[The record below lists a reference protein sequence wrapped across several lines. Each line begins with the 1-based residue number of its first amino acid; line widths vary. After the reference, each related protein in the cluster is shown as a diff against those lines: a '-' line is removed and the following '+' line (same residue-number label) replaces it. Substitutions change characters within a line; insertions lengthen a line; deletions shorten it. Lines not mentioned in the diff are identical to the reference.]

1 MPSFTSS
8 VISTANIGQWDYY
21 IFSDNVAIWRA
32 LNGLAAWFN
41 GSGALLQ
48 NAAWLG
54 ALIVLAIALY
64 GAAVGKSAVS
74 GGTLGAWFF
83 FMSCMGLTG
92 QANVYNIYTN
102 TVTVVNNVPALALV
116 PASAF
121 SKAGYKVFTSMETAF
136 SGVTGSYMA
145 VTQHGFMGPLEILLS
160 LRSPKMG
167 TIRPGLSQSLNQVV
181 HDCAID
187 PTVATAPP
195 LSKSTDALNWLKMYG
210 RTTGLTRVF
219 QENDPSGAG
228 TIVTC
233 EGGINYVNDEYG
245 VVAAG
250 SSDLMTLINGET
262 NRRNPQD
269 PNGLWQASN
278 LSTSYNMLIASAV
291 GMTQN
296 AIEFTKNALT
306 ASTITYTMDCM
317 SQSGAM
323 TTPDTCQSGALALAN
338 SMEKWKTDAAM
349 AGSGFL
355 KTMFTSM
362 GVLQALFFSLFPIIA
377 IYGLVVPTKTAKVFG
392 GFVFFGIW
400 CQSWLLA
407 VAPIQSYVQTSI
419 VEEMGKI
426 MAGAGGMTIANS
438 MAVYQALSTKLAVA
452 GDIMASAQMLSL
464 ALLSGSMIALSG
476 LAKKWSAEKQM
487 DSSKLQMDVAKSSAM
502 TENRPL
508 NSVSTIVGPNGQA
521 TSAISKVGDGNF
533 NLQSTLTTG
542 TSQSRGTEATL
553 SHDKTRTDTT
563 QLQRTLQDQFGIS
576 KEQFATVTSAKTAL
590 DQVQGTVGSNVAGA
604 LGKWLGQVM
613 PKGKMTQA
621 QQDAAVQKAQSQAIQ
636 QLAAKDAGFIDRLM
650 GKAGKDAQ
658 IDAAADVVEYGMMGL
673 TAVAVGAETM
683 TGVGGLA
690 VPATATGGAI
700 LSTAARKATVSTLKS
715 KLKDE
720 IKDTAKDV
728 AINEGVNAVSNL
740 ARSGRGGT
748 EAVANALAG
757 NLGATYQAAIQSAK
771 KIETGA
777 GSKKNQT
784 RTQTFSGS
792 EVEKL
797 DEMWKR
803 ADAEKASNSDSRG
816 QSQSLT
822 ISMDREGVMGLAV
835 RGVGQEGEDGYI
847 SGQQL
852 MQTTRENAA
861 LLRST
866 GDANRIA
873 AANRQ
878 VAMATAGLSAAT
890 YGGGTRGQEI
900 FDFQRNLIFQ
910 HAMRGQITT
919 SNLNAPNN
927 ALVGGTVSTVK
938 DKNGNLQVAPQP
950 SEKPVPQSDKTT
962 LKGLGKNIGK
972 GDDAKVVNGFVD
984 QGTATNNAA
993 FTSTP
998 APLATL
1004 NSMRPP
1010 EMGEFEDQE
1019 AQNKKAIAVAAVV
1032 GAGAAAVD
1040 GVINQ
1045 YRTGARGTSA
1055 PQDDGKPARGGNTS
1069 GGTPP
1074 ANGSGTPPANGG
1086 GTPPGNGGGTP
1097 PANRG
1102 SNPQG
1107 QPASTNQRQTPDI
1120 PESQRQRI
1128 PAANR
1133 GPVGPR
1139 GPRRPIVLR
1148 P

>member
-8 VISTANIGQWDYY
+8 VISTNNIGQWDYY

-41 GSGALLQ
+41 GSGQLLQ

-54 ALIVLAIALY
+54 ALVVLAIALY

-160 LRSPKMG
+160 LRSPKFG
-167 TIRPGLSQSLNQVV
+167 TIRPGLSQSLTEVV
-181 HDCAID
+181 HHCAVNPAIG
-187 PTVATAPP
+187 ATPP
-195 LSKSTDALNWLKMYG
+195 ISQSTDALNWLKMYG
-210 RTTGLTRVF
+210 LKTGLTRVF
-219 QENDPSGAG
+219 PENDPTGQG
-228 TIVTC
+228 VIKTC
-233 EGGINYVNDEYG
+233 EDAIKFVDDEYG
-245 VVAAG
+245 IVAAG
-250 SSDLMTLINGET
+250 NSDLMTLINGDT

-269 PNGLWQASN
+269 PNGLWQAAN
-278 LSTSYNMLIASAV
+278 LSGSYNMLIASAV

-296 AIEFTKNALT
+296 AIQFTKNALT
-306 ASTITYTMDCM
+306 ASTITYTMDCL

-377 IYGLVVPTKTAKVFG
+377 IYGLVVPTKTAKIFG
-392 GFVFFGIW
+392 GFIFFGIW

-407 VAPIQSYVQTSI
+407 VAPIQSYIQTSI

-508 NSVSTIVGPNGQA
+508 NTVSTIVGANGQA
-521 TSAISKVGDGNF
+521 TSAVSKVGDGNY
-533 NLQSTLTTG
+533 NLQSVLTTG
-542 TSQSRGTEATL
+542 TAQSRASESSLT
-553 SHDKTRTDTT
+553 HDQTRTNTT
-563 QLQRTLQDQFGIS
+563 QLQKTLTDQYGVT
-576 KEQFATVTSAKTAL
+576 KEQYATVSNAKTAL
-590 DQVQGTVGSNVAGA
+590 NTVQGTVGTQMFGA
-604 LGKWLGQVM
+604 LGTALGRIL
-613 PKGKMTQA
+613 PKGHKMTQA
-621 QQDAAVQKAQSQAIQ
+621 QQDAAVSRVQSQAIQ
-636 QLAAKDAGFIDRLM
+636 NLAAKDPSFLGKLM
-650 GKAGKDAQ
+650 GEGGKEAQ
-658 IDAAADVVEYGMMGL
+658 INAAADVVEYGMMGL

-690 VPATATGGAI
+690 APATAAGGAI
-700 LSTAARKATVSTLKS
+700 LGTAARKATIATLRKN
-715 KLKDE
+715 LT
-720 IKDTAKDV
+720 DTAKDV
-728 AINEGVNAVSNL
+728 TKDAAVMAGSRAL
-740 ARSGRGGT
+740 RESVKPGGRGTVEGI
-748 EAVANALAG
+748 ANALSG
-757 NLGATYQAAIQSAK
+757 GLNATYNAAISSAHKSDTGGTAK
-771 KIETGA
+771 KT
-777 GSKKNQT
+777 KT

-797 DEMWKR
+797 DELWKR
-803 ADAEKASNSDSRG
+803 ADAEKASTSNSRG
-816 QSQSLT
+816 QSQSLS
-822 ISMDREGVMGLAV
+822 IPLDKEGVMALAV
-835 RGVGQEGEDGYI
+835 NGVDDGQGGII
-847 SGQQL
+847 SGAEM
-852 MQTTRENAA
+852 MQITRENAA

-873 AANRQ
+873 AANRE
-878 VAMATAGLSAAT
+878 VAMATRGFNET
-890 YGGGTRGQEI
+890 TFNGGTRGAELLQ
-900 FDFQRNLIFQ
+900 FQRDLVFQ
-910 HAMRGQITT
+910 HAMRGQITS
-919 SNLNAPNN
+919 SNLNAPQN
-927 ALVGGTVSTVK
+927 ALAGGRVGTTTDIHGIR
-938 DKNGNLQVAPQP
+938 QVALQP
-950 SEKPVPQSDKTT
+950 SEEGVPTSGRIT
-962 LKGLGKNIGK
+962 LKNLGNNIGK
-972 GDDAKVVNGFVD
+972 GDDAKRVDGFVA
-984 QGTATNNAA
+984 QGETTNQAAYNA
-993 FTSTP
+993 TP
-998 APLATL
+998 APQAVLEGMNLPETGAFREATDE
-1004 NSMRPP
+1004 N
-1010 EMGEFEDQE
+1010 GTQ
-1019 AQNKKAIAVAAVV
+1019 I
-1032 GAGAAAVD
+1032 GYIAAASVTAEVLD
-1040 GVINQ
+1040 GGLER
-1045 YRTGARGTSA
+1045 YRTRPTGGGNGGSRGT
-1055 PQDDGKPARGGNTS
+1055 PPPGGGS
-1069 GGTPP
+1069 GGTRQGSTPT
-1074 ANGSGTPPANGG
+1074 ASGSGTPTASGS
-1086 GTPPGNGGGTP
+1086 GTPSSGPSAAERT
-1097 PANRG
+1097 
-1102 SNPQG
+1102 
-1107 QPASTNQRQTPDI
+1107 
-1120 PESQRQRI
+1120 RI
-1128 PAANR
+1128 PAAH
-1133 GPVGPR
+1133 
-1139 GPRRPIVLR
+1139 RRR
-1148 P
+1148 R

>member
-8 VISTANIGQWDYY
+8 VIATNNIGQWDYY

-41 GSGALLQ
+41 ASGPLLQ

-64 GAAVGKSAVS
+64 GAAVGKSAVG
-74 GGTLGAWFF
+74 GGTLGVWFF

-121 SKAGYKVFTSMETAF
+121 SKAGYRVFTSMETAF

-160 LRSPKMG
+160 LRSPKLG
-167 TIRPGLSQSLNQVV
+167 TIRPGLSQSLTQVV

-187 PTVATAPP
+187 PTVASAPP
-195 LSKSTDALNWLKMYG
+195 LSKSTDALNWLVMYG
-210 RTTGLTRVF
+210 RQTGLTRVYP
-219 QENDPSGAG
+219 ENDPTGAG
-228 TIVTC
+228 NIVTC
-233 EGGINYVNDEYG
+233 EGGITYVNDEYG

-250 SSDLMTLINGET
+250 SSDLLTLINGET
-262 NRRNPQD
+262 TRRNPQD

-296 AIEFTKNALT
+296 SIEFTKNALT

-377 IYGLVVPTKTAKVFG
+377 IYGLVVPIKTAKVFG
-392 GFVFFGIW
+392 GFIFFGIW

-407 VAPIQSYVQTSI
+407 VAPIQSYIQTSI

-508 NSVSTIVGPNGQA
+508 NAVSTIVGPNGQA
-521 TSAISKVGDGNF
+521 TSAVSKVGDGNF
-533 NLQSTLTTG
+533 NLQSVLTTG
-542 TSQSRGTEATL
+542 TSQSRGSEATL
-553 SHDKTRTDTT
+553 SHDQGRTNTT
-563 QLQRTLQDQFGIS
+563 QLQRTLADQFGVS
-576 KEQFATVTSAKTAL
+576 KEQYASVSSAKTAL
-590 DQVQGTVGSNVAGA
+590 EQFQGTVGSNIAGA
-604 LGKWLGQVM
+604 LGKFLGQAL
-613 PKGKMTQA
+613 PKGAMTPS
-621 QQDAAVQKAQSQAIQ
+621 QQSSAVENAQSQAIQ
-636 QLAAKDAGFIDRLM
+636 QLAAKDPGFIDKLM
-650 GKAGKDAQ
+650 GKGGKDAQ

-673 TAVAVGAETM
+673 TAVAVGAEAM
-683 TGVGGLA
+683 TGAGGAA
-690 VPATATGGAI
+690 VPATVAGGA
-700 LSTAARKATVSTLKS
+700 LLTAAARRATVSTLRS
-715 KLKDE
+715 KLKDGIKE
-720 IKDTAKDV
+720 TAKDTAVLAGAD
-728 AINEGVNAVSNL
+728 AVSRL
-740 ARSGRGGT
+740 AQRGPGGT
-748 EAVANALAG
+748 ESVANALAG
-757 NLGATYQAAIQSAK
+757 NLGATYQAAIQSANK
-771 KIETGA
+771 VETGGGA
-777 GSKKNQT
+777 KKNQT

-797 DEMWKR
+797 DELWKR
-803 ADAEKASNSDSRG
+803 ADSEKGSNSNSRG
-816 QSQSLT
+816 QSQSLS
-822 ISMDREGVMGLAV
+822 ISLDKEGVLGLAV
-835 RGVGQEGEDGYI
+835 RGMGEEGQPGYI
-847 SGQQL
+847 SGSEL

-866 GDANRIA
+866 GDKKRTEA
-873 AANRQ
+873 ADRQ
-878 VAMATAGLSAAT
+878 VAMATAGMNASS
-890 YGGGTRGQEI
+890 YGGGTKGQELM
-900 FDFQRNLIFQ
+900 DFQRNLIFQ

-919 SNLNAPNN
+919 SNLNAPQN
-927 ALVGGTVSTVK
+927 ALVGGTVETVK
-938 DKNGNLQVAPQP
+938 DKKGNLQVAQQP
-950 SEKPVPQSDKTT
+950 SEKPVPQSGNIT
-962 LKGLGKNIGK
+962 LKNLGNNIGK
-972 GDDAKVVNGFVD
+972 GDDAKRVDGFVAHGTSTNQAAYNAAPAPQAVVND
-984 QGTATNNAA
+984 MN
-993 FTSTP
+993 
-998 APLATL
+998 LAE
-1004 NSMRPP
+1004 S
-1010 EMGEFEDQE
+1010 GEFQKQEDF
-1019 AQNKKAIAVAAVV
+1019 NKKAIAAAAVV
-1032 GAGAAAVD
+1032 GGVASALGGGLLQNRTGYKAPPGGGNQQGGSRPSTPPAGGGSNPPVSGGGAAPAS
-1040 GVINQ
+1040 GGS
-1045 YRTGARGTSA
+1045 TA
-1055 PQDDGKPARGGNTS
+1055 PAS
-1069 GGTPP
+1069 GGTP
-1074 ANGSGTPPANGG
+1074 TPQ
-1086 GTPPGNGGGTP
+1086 
-1097 PANRG
+1097 
-1102 SNPQG
+1102 S
-1107 QPASTNQRQTPDI
+1107 QPTNQRPQ
-1120 PESQRQRI
+1120 I
-1128 PAANR
+1128 PANQQARVPAVNR
-1133 GPVGPR
+1133 RPY
-1139 GPRRPIVLR
+1139 GPRRP
-1148 P
+1148 

>member
-64 GAAVGKSAVS
+64 GAAVGKSSVS
-74 GGTLGAWFF
+74 GGTLGVWFF

-187 PTVATAPP
+187 PSVTTAPP
-195 LSKSTDALNWLKMYG
+195 LSKSTDALNWLVMYG
-210 RTTGLTRVF
+210 RKTGLTRVF
-219 QENDPSGAG
+219 PENDPSGAG

-233 EGGINYVNDEYG
+233 EGGINYVNNEYG

-278 LSTSYNMLIASAV
+278 LGTSYNMLIASAV
-291 GMTQN
+291 GMTQS

-392 GFVFFGIW
+392 GFIFFGIW

-407 VAPIQSYVQTSI
+407 VAPIQSYIQTSI

-452 GDIMASAQMLSL
+452 ADIMASAQMLSL

-508 NSVSTIVGPNGQA
+508 NSVSTIVGANGQA
-521 TSAISKVGDGNF
+521 TSAVSKVGDGNY
-533 NLQSTLTTG
+533 NLQSVLTTG
-542 TSQSRGTEATL
+542 TAQSRASEATL
-553 SHDKTRTDTT
+553 SHDKTRTNTT
-563 QLQRTLQDQFGIS
+563 QLQRTLADQFGVT
-576 KEQFATVTSAKTAL
+576 KEQYASVSNAKTAL
-590 DQVQGTVGSNVAGA
+590 DQFQGTVGSNVAGA
-604 LGKWLGQVM
+604 LGKWLGQAL
-613 PKGKMTQA
+613 PKGAMTQG
-621 QQDAAVQKAQSQAIQ
+621 QQAAAVEKAQSQAIR
-636 QLAAKDAGFIDRLM
+636 QLAAKDAGFIDKLM
-650 GKAGKDAQ
+650 GKAGKEAQ

-673 TAVAVGAETM
+673 TAVAVGAEVM
-683 TGVGGLA
+683 TGVGGVA
-690 VPATATGGAI
+690 APATATGGA
-700 LSTAARKATVSTLKS
+700 LLAAGARQATVSTLRS
-715 KLKDE
+715 KLKNE
-720 IKDTAKDV
+720 IKDTAKDT
-728 AINEGVNAVSNL
+728 AVL
-740 ARSGRGGT
+740 AGADGLSKLAQRGPGGT

-771 KIETGA
+771 KVETGG

-784 RTQTFSGS
+784 RSQTFSGS

-797 DEMWKR
+797 DELWKR
-803 ADAEKASNSDSRG
+803 ADAEKASNSNSRG
-816 QSQSLT
+816 QSTSLS
-822 ISMDREGVMGLAV
+822 ISLDKEGVLGLAV
-835 RGVGQEGEDGYI
+835 RGMGEEGQPGYI
-847 SGQQL
+847 SGSEL

-866 GDANRIA
+866 GDKNRIEA
-873 AANRQ
+873 ADRQ
-878 VAMATAGLSAAT
+878 VAMATAGLSAAS
-890 YGGGTRGQEI
+890 YGGGNKGQEL
-900 FDFQRNLIFQ
+900 FDFQKGLIFQ

-919 SNLNAPNN
+919 SNLNAPQN
-927 ALVGGTVSTVK
+927 ALVGGTVETVT
-938 DKNGNLQVAPQP
+938 DKKGNLQVAPQP
-950 SEKPVPQSDKTT
+950 SEKPVPQSGNIT
-962 LKGLGKNIGK
+962 LKNLGNNIGK
-972 GDDAKVVNGFVD
+972 GDDAKRVDGFVARGNSTNQAAYNAAPAPQAVVNGM
-984 QGTATNNAA
+984 N
-993 FTSTP
+993 
-998 APLATL
+998 LAE
-1004 NSMRPP
+1004 S
-1010 EMGEFEDQE
+1010 GEFKEQEDS
-1019 AQNKKAIAVAAVV
+1019 NKKVIAAAAVV
-1032 GAGAAAVD
+1032 G
-1040 GVINQ
+1040 GVASALGGGLLQN
-1045 YRTGARGTSA
+1045 RTGYRAPPDDVDSNRG
-1055 PQDDGKPARGGNTS
+1055 RGGNPQ
-1069 GGTPP
+1069 GGGKPSTPP
-1074 ANGSGTPPANGG
+1074 AGG
-1086 GTPPGNGGGTP
+1086 GTNPPASGGGTP
-1097 PANRG
+1097 PASG
-1102 SNPQG
+1102 GTTTPQS
-1107 QPASTNQRQTPDI
+1107 QPP
-1120 PESQRQRI
+1120 SQRQQI
-1128 PAANR
+1128 PANQQSRVPAINR
-1133 GPVGPR
+1133 RPY
-1139 GPRRPIVLR
+1139 GPRRP
-1148 P
+1148 

>member
-1 MPSFTSS
+1 MVPSFTSS

-102 TVTVVNNVPALALV
+102 QVTVVNNVPALALV

-121 SKAGYKVFTSMETAF
+121 SKAGYKVFTTMETAF

-160 LRSPKMG
+160 LRSPKFG
-167 TIRPGLSQSLNQVV
+167 TIRPGLSQSLTEVV
-181 HDCAID
+181 HQCAVNPAIG
-187 PTVATAPP
+187 AAPP
-195 LSKSTDALNWLKMYG
+195 ISEATDALNWLKVYG
-210 RTTGLTRVF
+210 RKTGLTRVF
-219 QENDPSGAG
+219 PENDPTGAG
-228 TIVTC
+228 VIKTC
-233 EGGINYVNDEYG
+233 EDAILFINDEYG
-245 VVAAG
+245 IVATG
-250 SSDLMTLINGET
+250 NIDLMKLINGDT

-269 PNGLWQASN
+269 PNGLWQDSN
-278 LSTSYNMLIASAV
+278 LSSSYNMLIASAV

-296 AIEFTKNALT
+296 AIQFTKNALT

-317 SQSGAM
+317 TQSGAM

-508 NSVSTIVGPNGQA
+508 NTVSTIVGPNGQA
-521 TSAISKVGDGNF
+521 TSAISRVGEGNF
-533 NLQSTLTTG
+533 NLQTTITQG
-542 TSQSRGTEATL
+542 TAASRSSEVTAGHEQSRV
-553 SHDKTRTDTT
+553 KTA
-563 QLQRTLQDQFGIS
+563 QLQKLLADQYGITQ
-576 KEQFATVTSAKTAL
+576 EQYATVSNAKSAINT
-590 DQVQGTVGSNVAGA
+590 VQGTVGTQMFGA
-604 LGKWLGQVM
+604 LGSALSSIL
-613 PKGKMTQA
+613 PKGHKMSQA
-621 QQDAAVQKAQSQAIQ
+621 QQDAAVQKVQSQAIQ

-690 VPATATGGAI
+690 APATAAGGAI
-700 LSTAARKATVSTLKS
+700 LSTAARKATISTLRS
-715 KLKDE
+715 KLT
-720 IKDTAKDV
+720 DTAKDITKDAAAMAGAQ
-728 AINEGVNAVSNL
+728 AISDSVRGG
-740 ARSGRGGT
+740 GRGRL
-748 EAVANALAG
+748 ESVANALSG
-757 NLGATYQAAIQSAK
+757 GLGATYQAAIQSAHK
-771 KIETGA
+771 SETGA
-777 GSKKNQT
+777 GAKKSKT

-792 EVEKL
+792 EVDKL
-797 DEMWKR
+797 DEAWK
-803 ADAEKASNSDSRG
+803 AAETEKASLTHSGG
-816 QSQSLT
+816 QSQTMSISL
-822 ISMDREGVMGLAV
+822 DELGVMGLAV
-835 RGVGQEGEDGYI
+835 RGFGTEGTEGYV
-847 SGQQL
+847 SGEEL
-852 MQTTRENAA
+852 MRRTRENEMV
-861 LLRST
+861 LRST
-866 GDANRIA
+866 GDKARIA
-873 AANRQ
+873 AADRD
-878 VAMATAGLSAAT
+878 VAMGTAGKSAAT
-890 YGGGTRGQEI
+890 YGGGSRGQAL
-900 FDFQRNLIFQ
+900 FDFQKGLIFQ
-910 HAMRGQITT
+910 KSMRGQITS
-919 SNLNAPNN
+919 SNLNAPSG
-927 ALVGGTVSTVK
+927 ALVGGEVLTT
-938 DKNGNLQVAPQP
+938 KNKEGVLSVAPTQ
-950 SEKPVPQSDKTT
+950 SAAGVKKPGQ
-962 LKGLGKNIGK
+962 LK
-972 GDDAKVVNGFVD
+972 GDDLGADVGRGNDARQVEAFVD
-984 QGTATNNAA
+984 NGGRANATAAAAAPPPSATLAGMNPPEAGAFVSAVGENENQIMYIAGASAITEAVNSGLEAYRTRPTSGPGTPSGGG
-993 FTSTP
+993 STP
-998 APLATL
+998 SGG
-1004 NSMRPP
+1004 N
-1010 EMGEFEDQE
+1010 G
-1019 AQNKKAIAVAAVV
+1019 
-1032 GAGAAAVD
+1032 
-1040 GVINQ
+1040 
-1045 YRTGARGTSA
+1045 GARQGS
-1055 PQDDGKPARGGNTS
+1055 
-1069 GGTPP
+1069 TPP
-1074 ANGSGTPPANGG
+1074 SSGTPPASGTGPQPANG
-1086 GTPPGNGGGTP
+1086 GTPTP
-1097 PANRG
+1097 Q
-1102 SNPQG
+1102 S
-1107 QPASTNQRQTPDI
+1107 QPS
-1120 PESQRQRI
+1120 SQRQQI
-1128 PAANR
+1128 PANQRARVPAVNR
-1133 GPVGPR
+1133 LPR
-1139 GPRRPIVLR
+1139 GPRRP
-1148 P
+1148 